1 MRNKIT
7 GVVASLVILAICWP
21 VVADPGKPIAVRWWG
36 QAFVTIETYWNLTVA
51 IDPYATSIGYDDPNI
66 TAHVV
71 LVTHGHADHSNVSLL
86 GAAAPSVAGLDD
98 DGDVAS
104 IDMVLDRLP
113 NQDEPTIAAYSPSAQ
128 YSDHAVRFRTIASF
142 HDDQSGGRRGKNA
155 MFLVVADGV
164 RILHC
169 GDLGQ
174 TKLTEDQLRQIGNV
188 DVLLIPVGG
197 VYTIDGKEAVGI
209 VEQISPRYVVPI
221 HYKTPQLSFVLRTS
235 EDFLEALPAKYE
247 RVASNGNT
255 FAATQDRGATRD
267 KPQVVTL
274 LTRPWTMPTEYAG
287 LYKRKEVECRLSQE
301 VFAKLSV
308 NQMNHRPSNGT
319 HTPRWNAE
327 HMMGRELGFF
337 SRIFAGVDPAIPH
350 INLNPKQMPPD
361 YVAAHPDW
369 DGKEEARQMQRVMS
383 FTRRFVYLLAESD
396 LDETP
401 KGSPWTLRGLLQ
413 QMHRHYGEH
422 TAHVKE
428 KFELPDWPDE

>member
-1 MRNKIT
+1 MRRKIA
-7 GVVASLVILAICWP
+7 GVAGLLASLAAVWP
-21 VVADPGKPIAVRWWG
+21 AAADPGKPVAVRWWG

-155 MFLVVADGV
+155 MFLVMADGV

-174 TKLTEDQLRQIGNV
+174 TKLSEDQLRQIGNV
-188 DVLLIPVGG
+188 DVLAVPVGG
-197 VYTIDGKEAVGI
+197 VYTVDGMQATGI
-209 VEQISPRYVVPI
+209 VDQINPRYVVPI
-221 HYKTPQLSFVLRTS
+221 HYKTPQLSIVLRTD
-235 EDFLEALPAKYE
+235 EEFLKALPAKFE
-247 RVASNGNT
+247 RVTPPGNT
-255 FAATQDRGATRD
+255 FAATQRRGASQES
-267 KPQVVTL
+267 PQVVTL
-274 LTRPWTMPTEYAG
+274 HTRPWTMPAELAE
-287 LYKRKEVECRLSQE
+287 LFERKDATCRASQE
-301 VFAKLSV
+301 VFAQLSI

-337 SRIFAGVDPAIPH
+337 SKIYSGIDPAILA
-350 INLNPKQMPPD
+350 IDLNPKQMPPD

-369 DGKEEARQMQRVMS
+369 DGNEEARQMQRVTA
-383 FTRRFVYLLAESD
+383 FTRRFAYLLDEID
-396 LDETP
+396 LEAKP
-401 KGSPWTLRGLLQ
+401 PGSWWTVRGLLE
-413 QMHRHYGEH
+413 QMQRHYGEH
-422 TAHVKE
+422 TAHVRE
-428 KFELPDWPDE
+428 KFDLPDWPDE